1 MQRILVADVGGTN
14 CRFGSFTFENGKLAL
29 EFSTRINSSSLGSG
43 EALFAALSR
52 ELSQPIENAAA
63 VVVGLA
69 GPVDGQRGQLTNGS
83 LDVNLADVPALR
95 NVEHCLLLNDFIL
108 QAYATLMPPGI
119 NARSFA
125 DSPIEKK
132 ANTAGGLRNTAGAK
146 SREESS
152 ELGMWSDRG
161 TRAII
166 GAGTGLGAASLLS
179 VTGKGWVPVPSE
191 AGHAAFAFLSE
202 EEQEYRRFL
211 CRELGRSFVSA
222 ENVLCGDGLAIL
234 HYYLAGQL
242 LKPAQVGELAL
253 AGDTPT
259 LRWYA
264 RFLGRF
270 CRGWMLS
277 TFCTGGLWI
286 AGGIAAA
293 NPRCVSSP
301 VFSEA
306 LRTHPGAIAPLLKN
320 TPVYLVTDTDSGLWG
335 AAFAGQVMLQEKD
348 QMYQNVPL

>member
-14 CRFGSFTFENGKLAL
+14 CRFGSFIFENNTLAL
-29 EFSTRINSSSLGSG
+29 EFSTRINSSSLGSAQ
-43 EALFAALSR
+43 ALFTALSE
-52 ELSQPIENAAA
+52 ELSLPIETAAA
-63 VVVGLA
+63 IVVGLA
-69 GPVDGQRGQLTNGS
+69 GPVDGQRGRLTNGN
-83 LDVNLADVPALR
+83 LDVDLAEVPALR
-95 NVEHCLLLNDFIL
+95 HVEHCLLLNDFTL
-108 QAYATLMPPGI
+108 QAYAMLTPPGTH
-119 NARSFA
+119 ALSVA
-125 DSPIEKK
+125 DSPIGK
-132 ANTAGGLRNTAGAK
+132 ALESAGKLRPTGAVDSGFLAGNG
-146 SREESS
+146 R
-152 ELGMWSDRG
+152 

-179 VTGKGWVPVPSE
+179 VAGRGWIPFPSE
-191 AGHAAFAFLSE
+191 SGHAAFAFLGE

-211 CRELGRSFVSA
+211 CRELGRPFVSA

-234 HYYLAGQL
+234 HYYLTGQL
-242 LKPAQVGELAL
+242 LKPEQVGAQAL
-253 AGDTPT
+253 GEETPT

-277 TFCTGGLWI
+277 TLCSGGLWI

-293 NPRCVSSP
+293 NPRCVTSS

-306 LRTHPGAIAPLLKN
+306 LRSYPGVNASLLKD

-335 AAFAGQVMLQEKD
+335 AAFAGQAMLQANG
-348 QMYQNVPL
+348 QIYSNVQL